1 MTQQIT
7 EAAPWSEREV
17 LLNQDFSL
25 ICFFFFAQQGLTHN
39 KCHAATEVGAVGA
52 TVAQARGGG
61 GGAQVMNATG
71 TTEPVDSGS
80 CGLMA
85 LTTITAGPQ
94 GVPSGPKSNTKVPA
108 GLDPGRWVWL
118 NGIVNKMTKLTSYSR
133 KWQHAL
139 N

>member
-7 EAAPWSEREV
+7 EVAPWSKREV

-25 ICFFFFAQQGLTHN
+25 IFFFFFFAQQGLTHN

-61 GGAQVMNATG
+61 GAQVMNATG
-71 TTEPVDSGS
+71 TTELVDSRS

-94 GVPSGPKSNTKVPA
+94 GVPVVQNPTQKCPQDWIQAGGCGRMVLSTK
-108 GLDPGRWVWL
+108 
-118 NGIVNKMTKLTSYSR
+118 
-133 KWQHAL
+133 
-139 N
+139 